1 MESRIELP
9 MQDKA
14 IFDDTSNIIKKALQK
29 TFNKSAS
36 KTKICSTAFEI
47 ALKELI

>member
-1 MESRIELP
+1 MEGRVVLP
-9 MQDKA
+9 MKDKA
-14 IFDDTSNIIKKALQK
+14 IFDDTSNTIKKALQR
-29 TFNKSAS
+29 TFNKSES